1 MSEGASLGPW
11 SRGMT
16 SPLRGEGHA
25 FESHRAHN
33 PPFFLFSLFS
43 LFSQFSLFPV
53 GIHLASIDCVDSSL
67 SMIGSTCPNKHK
79 TTNEGLSCD
88 GAGDV
93 KKLLKE
99 FDLKSCGNVSP
110 LMSEE
115 S

>member
-1 MSEGASLGPW
+1 MGPW

-33 PPFFLFSLFS
+33 LPFFLFS

-79 TTNEGLSCD
+79 TTNEGLSGD
-88 GAGDV
+88 GAGDGGY
-93 KKLLKE
+93 KKL
-99 FDLKSCGNVSP
+99 SY
-110 LMSEE
+110 
-115 S
+115 